1 MQAHWP
7 RDPRRPTVRKAAFAL
22 AVSVLSVPL
31 FGQEFGSAE
40 NLAPYIPTPQTIVE
54 RMLEAGHVKPGDV
67 VYDLGSGDGRVV
79 ITAAQKFGAKA
90 VGVEIRADL
99 CRIATERIKSL
110 GLEDRVRMVQGSALR
125 VDLSSADVVTM
136 FFLTTSNE
144 RMKPLLEKQL
154 KPKSRVV
161 SNQFPIKGWKPTETV
176 HARDGSMAY
185 SIYVYEIGRT
195 E

>member
-1 MQAHWP
+1 MHVLQI
-7 RDPRRPTVRKAAFAL
+7 AL
-22 AVSVLSVPL
+22 AAATLAVPS
-31 FGQEFGSAE
+31 FGQEFGTAE

-54 RMLEAGHVKPGDV
+54 RMLEAGHVKPGDL

-99 CRIATERIKSL
+99 CRIATERIKAL

-144 RMKPLLEKQL
+144 RLKPVLEKQL
-154 KPKSRVV
+154 KPKARVI
-161 SNQFPIKGWKPTETV
+161 SNQFPIKGWKPLDTV
-176 HARDGSMAY
+176 RAKAGSMGY
-185 SIYVYEIGRT
+185 SIYVYEMDRT
-195 E
+195 Q